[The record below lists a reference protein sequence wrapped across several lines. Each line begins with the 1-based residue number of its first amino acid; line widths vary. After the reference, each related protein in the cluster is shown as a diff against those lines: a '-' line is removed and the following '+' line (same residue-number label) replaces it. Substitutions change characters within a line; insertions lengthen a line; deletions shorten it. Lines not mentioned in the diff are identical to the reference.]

1 MNRLVSFWRNLLR
14 RDRVEQDLDDEM
26 RATLE
31 ILADEK
37 ERAGMT
43 RPQARRAAVIELGGT
58 ESIKEQVRDA
68 RSGAFLETC
77 LQDLRYAARLLRRQ
91 PLFAATAALSLA
103 IGIGA
108 TTTIFTVAN
117 GLLLRTSAGVAD
129 PEALVDVV
137 KTRSSR
143 GVEPGLDP
151 ISYPEYLDVRR
162 RVTTLDDVYAYQ
174 LDLSEASL
182 RESDGAERVFTNVV
196 SMNYFTALGVRAA
209 AGRVFL
215 PGDSE
220 QAGASPVVVLS
231 HQYWSRRFDAD
242 AGIVGRTVRLNGFPV
257 TVVGVAADGFSG
269 TSVVAPDLWAPI
281 GMVGL
286 LQPEGGDM
294 MLAGRGGWLMVGA
307 RLKPGVSR
315 AQASAELRSI
325 GAAIEREFPT
335 PNLDHVVAGSDAP
348 AQVVENVSFDWT
360 LERAS
365 PIPHGLRLVV
375 TGFLTLLM
383 VLVSIVLVVA
393 CANIAGILLARA
405 TTRRRE
411 LALRTAIGAG
421 RGRIV
426 RQLLTETMLL
436 FVLGGA
442 VGLGLARLMTSAT
455 VLLLP
460 AFPVPIN
467 LSTPLDSRVV
477 LFSLSLSFIAAL
489 LSGLAPALEAAK
501 TDVISGLKE
510 ESQGPGDRARVRHAF
525 VVVQVAFSTLLVVMA
540 AVFAGGL
547 ERATSIDRGFDPRGV
562 DVAMVDLSMA
572 GYTEATGPSFARELM
587 DRVRRLPGI
596 QSASL
601 ADRIPGPGTMSFGG
615 VTIPGVTPPNGA
627 PFFSPNW
634 LLIEAGYFATL
645 GIPLVA
651 GRDFDSDE
659 RAGSAPVAIV
669 NASAARRFWPNQDP
683 IGQILIVRGG
693 NLVALDAPPAPPAQF
708 RVVGVVGD
716 MKRGGERPA
725 SFDLYVPWQQ
735 RYRPKLAVFIRRAET
750 ETRAGALRTLIA
762 GLDRNLPVLS
772 AQTLESHQ
780 NGPVETQLRVSAIVA
795 GSVGL
800 VGLLLVAIGVY
811 GVTAHAVA
819 RRTREI
825 GIRLSL
831 GAASTDVVRLVLRQG
846 MVLVVTGCAIGLALG
861 AGAGRLLSRSPL
873 DVSGPPFGILAGT
886 AALFAIVG
894 LIACYVPVRRAI
906 RIQATEALRY
916 E

>member
-1 MNRLVSFWRNLLR
+1 MARFLSFWRNLLR
-14 RDRVEQDLDDEM
+14 RDRVERDLDDEV
-26 RATLE
+26 RATLD
-31 ILADEK
+31 ILIEEK
-37 ERAGMT
+37 VSAGMA
-43 RPQARRAAVIELGGT
+43 PQDARRAAAIELGGV
-58 ESIKEQVRDA
+58 ESVKEQIRDA
-68 RSGAFLETC
+68 RSGAFLETF

-117 GLLLRTSAGVAD
+117 GLLLRASAGVAD
-129 PEALVDVV
+129 PDALVDVV
-137 KTRSSR
+137 KTRSGR

-162 RVTTLDDVYAYQ
+162 RVTTLDDVFAYQ
-174 LDLSEASL
+174 LELDAASL
-182 RESDGAERVFTNVV
+182 RVDAAAERVFAGVV
-196 SMNYFTALGVRAA
+196 STNYFDALGVRSA

-215 PGDSE
+215 TTDSD

-231 HQYWSRRFDAD
+231 HRYWSRRFDAD
-242 AGIVGRTVRLNGFPV
+242 PGIVGQTVRLNGFPV
-257 TVVGVAADGFSG
+257 TVVGVAADGFRG

-286 LQPEGGDM
+286 LMPEGGDV

-315 AQASAELRSI
+315 AQGSTELRSI
-325 GAAIEREFPT
+325 GAAIEREFP
-335 PNLDHVVAGSDAP
+335 PPRLDRMVP
-348 AQVVENVSFDWT
+348 FDWT
-360 LERAS
+360 VERAS

-375 TGFLTLLM
+375 TGFLTMLM

-393 CANIAGILLARA
+393 CANIVGILLARA

-411 LALRTAIGAG
+411 IALRTAIGAA

-442 VGLGLARLMTSAT
+442 AGLGLARLMTSAA

-460 AFPVPIN
+460 AFPIPIN

-477 LFSLSLSFIAAL
+477 LFSLSLSLIAAL

-510 ESQGPGDRARVRHAF
+510 ESQGPRDRARLRHAF

-572 GYTEATGPSFARELM
+572 GYTEATGPSFAREVM

-615 VTIPGVTPPNGA
+615 VTVPGVTPPNRA
-627 PFFSPNW
+627 PFFYPNW
-634 LLIEAGYFATL
+634 LLIDAGYFATL
-645 GIPLVA
+645 RIPLVA
-651 GRDFDSDE
+651 GRDFDSGE

-683 IGQILIVRGG
+683 IGQILMVRGG
-693 NLVALDAPPAPPAQF
+693 NFVAPDTPPAPPLPF
-708 RVVGVVGD
+708 RVVGVAGD
-716 MKRGGERPA
+716 IRRGGDTAA

-735 RYRPKLAVFIRRAET
+735 RYRSTLAVFIRRAET
-750 ETRAGALRTLIA
+750 ETRAGALRALIA
-762 GLDRNLPVLS
+762 GIDRNLPVLS
-772 AQTLESHQ
+772 AQTLESLQ
-780 NGPVETQLRVSAIVA
+780 NGAVETQLRVSAIVA
-795 GSVGL
+795 ASVGL
-800 VGLLLVAIGVY
+800 VGLLLAAIGVY

-846 MVLVVTGCAIGLALG
+846 MVLVVTGCAIGLALS

-873 DVSGPPFGILAGT
+873 QVPGPSVGILAG
-886 AALFAIVG
+886 AAVLFAIIG